1 MKFLFEKLTSDQHGL
16 ILALAQH
23 VVVGVVRDGVDVRGH
38 LSLALVLVAH
48 DDVVIVDGEP
58 LVGVDGDTEETGV
71 GVDQEKLV
79 ARLQVVN
86 DGGLKS

>member
-1 MKFLFEKLTSDQHGL
+1 MTLT
-16 ILALAQH
+16 QH
-23 VVVGVVRDGVDVRGH
+23 VVVGVIRDGVDVRRH
-38 LSLALVLVAH
+38 LSLTLVLVAH
-48 DDVVIVDGEP
+48 DDVVVVDGKP